1 MVESNCHT
9 REYTR
14 LHFLRKKEKF
24 TNEIIYRCMH
34 GTAFLLKTRNQGLV
48 SVVVSVPLEPFST
61 GTPESRLEKSSA
73 YTFLALLR

>member
-1 MVESNCHT
+1 
-9 REYTR
+9 
-14 LHFLRKKEKF
+14 
-24 TNEIIYRCMH
+24 MH

-48 SVVVSVPLEPFST
+48 GVVVSVPLEPFST